1 MARRRLSGTL
11 AGHFARM
18 ACDISGVL
26 FKSMADVD
34 MVRIPYKGSGPVS
47 TDLIGGHV
55 QPMFDS
61 IPSAPP
67 MCGRATSRHW
77 ASLAVIAI
85 EVVHPGPGWEVV
97 AATLATCARSRRMD
111 A

>member
-34 MVRIPYKGSGPVS
+34 MVHIPYKGSGPVS

-61 IPSAPP
+61 ITSAPP
-67 MCGRATSRHW
+67 HVRQGNLKALGVTRCRMG
-77 ASLAVIAI
+77 L
-85 EVVHPGPGWEVV
+85 GWSDR
-97 AATLATCARSRRMD
+97 LGGCPSG
-111 A
+111 